1 MQLARWVIIAS
12 LVSSVSSNAYAAP
25 PDIPTRQAEIRRA
38 LDGLGLAL
46 GGDELSFGPRGRRD
60 LVLFSPRPRDAII
73 ASLKATYRAGQP
85 LANGYRV
92 AGWALIIKTN
102 TYTFTLKDS
111 AETSWV
117 IELAD
122 DGGGSRVSIWGVG
135 RFAQVERRPRAQL
148 PLRLVTPE

>member
-1 MQLARWVIIAS
+1 MQLARWIIIAS
-12 LVSSVSSNAYAAP
+12 SVLSVVGDAHAAG
-25 PDIPTRQAEIRRA
+25 PDIPKQQAEIRRA

-46 GGDELSFGPRGRRD
+46 SGDELSFGPRGRRD

-73 ASLKATYRAGQP
+73 ASLKATYRAGQS

-92 AGWALIIKTN
+92 AGWGRLVKTD
-102 TYTFTLKDS
+102 THTFTLKDS
-111 AETSWV
+111 SGTSWV

-122 DGGGSRVSIWGVG
+122 DGGGSRVTIWGVG

-148 PLRLVTPE
+148 PLRLVAPE